1 MSLLTPVTA
10 LRFADP
16 PRRLAS
22 AGAPPMPA
30 HLPPHTKGMRIG
42 LFGGTFNPP
51 HAGHLLVSRI
61 ALTRLKLDRVWWIV
75 TPGNP
80 LKENAG
86 LPPLA
91 QRMAA
96 ARKLADHPR
105 IDITGFEAEIG
116 TRYTYDTIAYLTRRC
131 PGVDFV
137 WMMGADNLAQFHRW
151 QRWRDIA
158 ALTPVAVI
166 DRPGSTLK
174 AAHSRAGQYLS
185 RYRLREGDGA
195 RLAGAPT
202 PAFLFLH
209 GPRSGLSSTALRRA
223 GASLTQTGP
232 SAIVPPA
239 LR

>member
-1 MSLLTPVTA
+1 MSFLTPVTA

-22 AGAPPMPA
+22 DGAPPMPA

-96 ARKLADHPR
+96 ARRLADHPR

-174 AAHSRAGQYLS
+174 AAHSRAGQFFS

-195 RLAGAPT
+195 LLAGAST

-223 GASLTQTGP
+223 GASLTQTG
-232 SAIVPPA
+232 SSLIVPPA
-239 LR
+239 VC